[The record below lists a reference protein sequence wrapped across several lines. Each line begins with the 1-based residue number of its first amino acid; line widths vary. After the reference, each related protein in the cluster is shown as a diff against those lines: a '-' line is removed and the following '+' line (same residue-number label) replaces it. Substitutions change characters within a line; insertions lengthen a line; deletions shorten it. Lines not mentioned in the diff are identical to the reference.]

1 VAQTASLRPKA
12 RILQLLGDELIGSAR
27 LAVFELVKN
36 AYDADATEVV
46 VRLENLGKS
55 DARIVVQDNGV
66 GMSAGIIENV
76 WLVPANDH
84 RRRQRERGDRSP
96 LGRLPLGEKGLGRFA
111 VHKLGERIE
120 LTTRQAGAKEVMVV
134 LDWEQLL
141 SHDFLD
147 EIRVAVIEREP
158 ELFTGDTHGTRVE
171 ITRLREAWPRGAV
184 RDLHRSLTSIADPTA
199 GPSDFNVELDVPG
212 AEYLID
218 DLPDPRRILELA
230 MWDFSFVFDGHE
242 IRWDYVFRPYSGI
255 KVTPAHA
262 SGSEPLLRARDKGRV
277 VAGTDLIA
285 GVGPVAG
292 SFHVFD
298 RDRESW
304 SYMQQRQLV
313 GEYLKNN
320 GGVRVYRDGMR
331 VYNYGEPDDDWLGL
345 DLRRVNTPTRRV
357 SRNQILGRV
366 TLELA
371 SSVLLR
377 EKTNREGFVENEA
390 LENLKEVILSAF
402 AIFERLRGPHK
413 DAVRQA
419 LTGAKQPVARSI
431 DTPAEQLRGALVE
444 HKLSHLLPVLD
455 EITREYDQL
464 REIMLTAGNAGL
476 QLSLIFHELERGVR
490 GLFEAIHRRESLEDI
505 ELRSRYLKDLLEG
518 FATILKKEPARPQSL
533 AKIAREAMFLNQL
546 RLRSHKVAVDFPL
559 GKEEQPDVT
568 VRASLGLAIG
578 GVSNVI
584 DNAIYWTRVRWP
596 DDPGAGPFQRRL
608 WVGASD
614 DFTDGPALI
623 VADNGPGFRDLP
635 DELIRPFLTRR
646 PGGMGL
652 GLYYANLA
660 MELSGGKLIFPQPGD
675 LDLPDYID
683 GAVVAFVFQGAK

>member
-1 VAQTASLRPKA
+1 MAQTASLRPKA

-46 VRLENLGKS
+46 VTLENLGKT
-55 DARIVVQDNGV
+55 DARIVVQDDGL
-66 GMSAGIIENV
+66 GMSAAIIENV

-120 LTTRQAGAKEVMVV
+120 LVTRQAGSKEVKVV
-134 LDWEQLL
+134 LDWAELL

-147 EIRVAVIEREP
+147 EIRVEVIEREP
-158 ELFTGDTHGTRVE
+158 ELFVGDAHGTRVE

-199 GPSDFNVELDVPG
+199 GPSDFNVVLDVPG

-242 IRWDYVFRPYSGI
+242 IRWDYTFRPYSGI
-255 KVTPAHA
+255 KVAPAHK
-262 SGSEPLLRARDKGRV
+262 SGAEPLLRARDRGRV
-277 VAGTDLIA
+277 VGGLDLIE
-285 GVGPVAG
+285 GVGPVSG

-313 GEYLKNN
+313 GDYLKNN
-320 GGVRVYRDGMR
+320 GGVRVYRDGVR

-371 SSVLLR
+371 SSILLR

-402 AIFERLRGPHK
+402 AIFERLRAPHK

-490 GLFEAIHRRESLEDI
+490 GLFEAIRRRESLEDI
-505 ELRSRYLKDLLEG
+505 EQRSRYLKDLLEG
-518 FATILKKEPARPQSL
+518 FATILKKEPAKPQSL

-578 GVSNVI
+578 GVSNAI

-596 DDPGAGPFQRRL
+596 DEPDAGPLQRRL

-614 DFTDGPALI
+614 DFPEGPALI
-623 VADNGPGFRDLP
+623 VADNGPGFRDPP
-635 DELIRPFLTRR
+635 DDLIRPFLTRR

>member
-1 VAQTASLRPKA
+1 MAQTASLRPKA

-36 AYDADATEVV
+36 AYDADATQVSV
-46 VRLENLGKS
+46 SLEDLGKS
-55 DARIVVQDNGV
+55 DARIIVQDNGL
-66 GMSAGIIENV
+66 GMSAATIENV

-84 RRRQRERGDRSP
+84 RRRQRERGERSP

-120 LTTRQAGAKEVMVV
+120 LVTRQAGAPEVVVV
-134 LDWEQLL
+134 LDWEELL

-158 ELFTGDTHGTRVE
+158 ELFKGDAHGTRVE
-171 ITRLREAWPRGAV
+171 ITRLREEWPRGAV

-199 GPSDFNVELDVPG
+199 GPSDFNVVLDVPG

-230 MWDFSFVFDGHE
+230 MWDFSFVFDGRE
-242 IRWDYVFRPYSGI
+242 IRWDYTFRPYSGI
-255 KVTPAHA
+255 KVEPARS
-262 SGSEPLLRARDKGRV
+262 SGTEPLLRTRDKGRV
-277 VAGTDLIA
+277 VAGPDLIE
-285 GVGPVAG
+285 GVGPVSG

-313 GEYLKNN
+313 GDYLKNN
-320 GGVRVYRDGMR
+320 GGVRVYRDGVR

-371 SSVLLR
+371 SSSLLR
-377 EKTNREGFVENEA
+377 EKTNREGFVENDA
-390 LENLKEVILSAF
+390 LENLKEIVLSAF
-402 AIFERLRGPHK
+402 AVFERLRGPHK
-413 DAVRQA
+413 EAVRQA

-431 DTPAEQLRGALVE
+431 DTPAQQLRGALVE

-490 GLFEAIHRRESLEDI
+490 GLFEAIRRRESLEDI
-505 ELRSRYLKDLLEG
+505 EQRSRYLKDLLEG
-518 FATILKKEPARPQSL
+518 FATILKKEPAKSHSL

-559 GKEEQPDVT
+559 GREEQPDVN

-578 GVSNVI
+578 GISNAI
-584 DNAIYWTRVRWP
+584 DNSIYWTRVRWP
-596 DDPGAGPFQRRL
+596 DDPGAAPLQRRL

-614 DFTDGPALI
+614 DFSEGPALI
-623 VADNGPGFRDLP
+623 VADNGPGFRDPP

-660 MELSGGKLIFPQPGD
+660 MELSGGKLVFPQAGD

>member
-1 VAQTASLRPKA
+1 MAQTASLRPKA

-36 AYDADATEVV
+36 AYDADATQVS
-46 VRLENLGKS
+46 VRLEGLGKPG
-55 DARIVVQDNGV
+55 ARIVVQDNGL
-66 GMSAGIIENV
+66 GMSTATIENV

-84 RRRQRERGDRSP
+84 RRRQRERGERSP

-120 LTTRQAGAKEVMVV
+120 LVTRQAGAPEVVVV
-134 LDWEQLL
+134 LDWAELL

-147 EIRVAVIEREP
+147 EIRVAVVEREP
-158 ELFTGDTHGTRVE
+158 ELFTGDAHGTRVE
-171 ITRLREAWPRGAV
+171 ITRLREEWPRGAV

-199 GPSDFNVELDVPG
+199 GPSDFSVTLDVPG

-230 MWDFSFVFDGHE
+230 MWDFSFVFDGRE
-242 IRWDYVFRPYSGI
+242 IRWDYTFRPYSGI
-255 KVTPAHA
+255 KVEPAHS
-262 SGSEPLLRARDKGRV
+262 SGAEPLLRTRDKGRV
-277 VAGTDLIA
+277 VAGPDLIE
-285 GVGPVAG
+285 GVGPVSG

-313 GEYLKNN
+313 GDYLKNN
-320 GGVRVYRDGMR
+320 GGVRVYRDGVR

-371 SSVLLR
+371 GSSLLR
-377 EKTNREGFVENEA
+377 EKTNREGFVENDA
-390 LENLKEVILSAF
+390 LENLKEVVLSAF

-431 DTPAEQLRGALVE
+431 DTPAQQLRGALVE
-444 HKLSHLLPVLD
+444 NKLSHLLPVLD

-490 GLFEAIHRRESLEDI
+490 GLFEAIRRRESLEDI
-505 ELRSRYLKDLLEG
+505 EQRSRYLKDLLEG
-518 FATILKKEPARPQSL
+518 FATILKKEPAKSHSM

-559 GKEEQPDVT
+559 GREEQPDVN

-578 GVSNVI
+578 GISNAI

-596 DDPGAGPFQRRL
+596 DDPGAGPLQRRL

-614 DFTDGPALI
+614 DFSEGPALI
-623 VADNGPGFRDLP
+623 VADNGPGFRDPP

-660 MELSGGKLIFPQPGD
+660 MELSGGKLVFPQPGD